1 MRLPLWRHVRQ
12 RLSTQVVL
20 LMVAILVLTM
30 SGGFYVLQRDLREQL
45 DTQFEYRALSIA
57 QTLAAEPSV
66 ANVRLLQDYLAWESR
81 PLLRRR
87 ATALLRRMEQ
97 TLIDPRPVGV

>member
-1 MRLPLWRHVRQ
+1 MTQPLKAKQGQ
-12 RLSTQVVL
+12 R
-20 LMVAILVLTM
+20 A
-30 SGGFYVLQRDLREQL
+30 GEPD
-45 DTQFEYRALSIA
+45 ALA
-57 QTLAAEPSV
+57 AMAAEPSV

-87 ATALLRRMEQ
+87 ATALLRRMEA